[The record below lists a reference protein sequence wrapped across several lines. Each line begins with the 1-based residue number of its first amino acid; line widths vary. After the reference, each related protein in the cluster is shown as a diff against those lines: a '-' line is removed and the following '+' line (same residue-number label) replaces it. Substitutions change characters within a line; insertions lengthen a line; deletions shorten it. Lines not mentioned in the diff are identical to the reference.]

1 MPDVPARAEMWRA
14 PTCLAASSG
23 AVTPRSSRAPPST
36 RQSAFKIILP
46 IQTRRWETMLRLAVT
61 NPEAEGGFRDEFAYA
76 SYIATLPTAAGR
88 RISCLFPSTRNSA
101 GCMVILWS
109 QAIHLSYSSVTPR
122 MFLLGDMEPEPV
134 HWGHYN
140 DSDFSRA
147 MEHDVAEMYS
157 SAYGH
162 RYHENSHR
170 RRRFA
175 RLILSVPGTLLIAYG
190 GVLGLSTVLRD
201 VLLSPDITDRRK
213 GGEKAIAL
221 VLSIMH
227 GDLPLT
233 VLMLRA
239 VLPVEVSPVEV
250 FREGT
255 MGLPRLRWGR
265 RTHQDRAT
273 ARLDART
280 EWRWKCGIFGT
291 LLLGNYT
298 LNLRTRFI
306 IAPVMPGS
314 SAIARKSREGVRGA
328 VQGGRNGG
336 VGTQVLTYG
345 AFVPALM
352 GRPEILARLSYADLL
367 WDVVW
372 IVEVV
377 KAVDSP
383 GQ

>member
-1 MPDVPARAEMWRA
+1 M
-14 PTCLAASSG
+14 
-23 AVTPRSSRAPPST
+23 
-36 RQSAFKIILP
+36 
-46 IQTRRWETMLRLAVT
+46 
-61 NPEAEGGFRDEFAYA
+61 
-76 SYIATLPTAAGR
+76 SY
-88 RISCLFPSTRNSA
+88 LFPSTANSA

-109 QAIHLSYSSVTPR
+109 RAIHLSYSSVTPR

-147 MEHDVAEMYS
+147 MEHDVAEMHS

-162 RYHENSHR
+162 RYHENPHP

-175 RLILSVPGTLLIAYG
+175 RLILSTLPSFLLVPGTLLIAYG
-190 GVLGLSTVLRD
+190 GVLGLSTVL
-201 VLLSPDITDRRK
+201 LSEKCQIPCNGLNQLVALRGL

-221 VLSIMH
+221 ILSIMH

-239 VLPVEVSPVEV
+239 VSPVEV

-306 IAPVMPGS
+306 IAPVMPGYRARNLPQAPS
-314 SAIARKSREGVRGA
+314 INMTILVNATGSIIKLLNYRAQIARGCSRS
-328 VQGGRNGG
+328 
-336 VGTQVLTYG
+336 GTRW
-345 AFVPALM
+345 P
-352 GRPEILARLSYADLL
+352 
-367 WDVVW
+367 
-372 IVEVV
+372 
-377 KAVDSP
+377 
-383 GQ
+383 